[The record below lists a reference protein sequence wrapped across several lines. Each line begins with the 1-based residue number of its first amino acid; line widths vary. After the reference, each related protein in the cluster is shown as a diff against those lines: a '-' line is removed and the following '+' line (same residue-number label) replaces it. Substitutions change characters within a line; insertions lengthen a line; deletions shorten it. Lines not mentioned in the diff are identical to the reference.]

1 MKRKD
6 IIFPAVALLGGA
18 LGFVLRQWQL
28 AEALIPEYQLFYVG
42 HPATTILFLLFAAC
56 ALFFLIFVREARGS
70 GTDYLSVFRAP
81 SPVYMGLMTA
91 AALLFL
97 GAGLLGVQK
106 GLNDFLLFR
115 AYTGVYAPSQFISV
129 LLTAALA
136 LLSVPALL
144 VLGKMSY
151 RGTANRQASRLV
163 VFPAACALVWL
174 FSVHLDNGTN
184 PVLLDYGFSMLGAAC
199 FTLGQYYVAGYFHDR
214 PCLRRAM
221 FFSLMSVVLGLV
233 VISSPDNG
241 FELALAA
248 AFTLTALANSW
259 ALLRNAFG
267 PAWPEPAAPEAGDDD
282 DEL

>member
-28 AEALIPEYQLFYVG
+28 AEAFIPEYQLFYVG
-42 HPATTILFLLFAAC
+42 HPATTLMFLLFAAC
-56 ALFFLIFVREARGS
+56 ALFFLIFVREAKGS

-81 SPVYMGLMTA
+81 SPAYMGLMTA

-97 GAGLLGVQK
+97 GAGLLGVRE

-151 RGTANRQASRLV
+151 RGTANYQASRLV
-163 VFPAACALVWL
+163 VFPAACALVWV

-233 VISSPDNG
+233 VISNPDNG

-259 ALLRNAFG
+259 ALFRNTFG